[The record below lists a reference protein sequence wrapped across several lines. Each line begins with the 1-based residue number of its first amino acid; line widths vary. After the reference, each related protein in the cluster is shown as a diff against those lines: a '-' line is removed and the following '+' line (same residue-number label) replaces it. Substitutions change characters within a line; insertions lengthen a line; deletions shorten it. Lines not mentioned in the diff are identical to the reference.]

1 MHLRAED
8 LTLYFPA
15 HAGALGHADRVAG
28 RLGGTPMSW
37 RGKPVIRAL
46 DRVSLDLGRGARL
59 GVVGHNGSGKSTL
72 LRALAGVYAPQ
83 EGRVAASGPVSGIF
97 NMSIGFRQEATGY
110 RNILLK
116 GLMAGWSRA
125 AIEASV
131 PAIAEFTELGPYL
144 DMPLH
149 SYSQGMALRLAFA
162 VTTAFAHDI
171 LVMDEWIGA
180 GDARFQEKVIARMN
194 GFLET
199 AHICVLASHNNGLL
213 RRLTDRCIWLEEGRI
228 RMQGDTAEVLERYEA
243 EANAIRKATEA
254 EEAAP
259 RLPIPDGYPVLRIR
273 PPAKA
278 GSYAVELSWDVEPFN
293 IGKVRLMVYN
303 PRKAEEHLLCSA
315 PARGARKAG
324 EWVRP
329 GLEFRLYDELDDM
342 LLGSALVSAED
353 MPAVPAGSA
362 SAGSASAG
370 SASA

>member
-1 MHLRAED
+1 VHLRAQD

-15 HAGALGHADRVAG
+15 SAGAVNHADRAAG
-28 RLGGTPMSW
+28 RLGGTPMTW

-72 LRALAGVYAPQ
+72 LRALAGVYKPQ
-83 EGRVAASGPVSGIF
+83 EGSVSASGPVSGIF

-116 GLMAGWSRA
+116 GLIAGRSRA
-125 AIEASV
+125 EIDAALPS
-131 PAIAEFTELGPYL
+131 IAEFTELGPYL
-144 DMPLH
+144 DMPLQ
-149 SYSQGMALRLAFA
+149 SYSQGMALRLAFT

-213 RRLTDRCIWLEEGRI
+213 RRLTDRCIWLEEGGV
-228 RMQGDTAEVLERYEA
+228 RMLGDTAEVLAAYED
-243 EANAIRKATEA
+243 EANAIRKATEQA
-254 EEAAP
+254 EAAP
-259 RLPIPDGYPVLRIR
+259 RLPIPDGYAPLRIL

-278 GSYAVELSWDVEPFN
+278 GSYAVELAWDVEAFN
-293 IGKVRLMVYN
+293 VGKVRLMVYN
-303 PRKAEEHLLCSA
+303 PRKDEEQLLCSA
-315 PARGARKAG
+315 PSRGGRKAG

-329 GLEFRLYDELDDM
+329 GLEFRLYDELDDT
-342 LLGSALVSAED
+342 LLGSATVSASD
-353 MPAVPAGSA
+353 IAPA
-362 SAGSASAG
+362 SA
-370 SASA
+370 

>member
-1 MHLRAED
+1 MHLRAEN
-8 LTLYFPA
+8 LSLYFPA
-15 HAGALGHADRVAG
+15 HASALAHADRSGG
-28 RLGGTPMSW
+28 RVGGTPMTW

-72 LRALAGVYAPQ
+72 LRTLAGVYAPQ
-83 EGRVAASGPVSGIF
+83 EGRVSASGPVSGIF

-116 GLMAGWSRA
+116 GLVAGWSRA
-125 AIEASV
+125 EIEAAV

-144 DMPLH
+144 DMPLQ

-180 GDARFQEKVIARMN
+180 GDAGFQEKVVSRMN

-213 RRLTDRCIWLEEGRI
+213 RRLTDRCLWLEEGRV
-228 RMQGDTAEVLERYEA
+228 RMLGDTAEVLALYE
-243 EANAIRKATEA
+243 EETDDIRKATQEA
-254 EEAAP
+254 AVEAAP
-259 RLPIPDGYPVLRIR
+259 RLPIPEGHPVLRIM
-273 PPAKA
+273 PPSKP
-278 GSYAVELSWDVEPFN
+278 GSWAVELAWDLEPFN

-303 PRKAEEHLLCSA
+303 PRKEEEQLVCSA
-315 PARGARKAG
+315 PPSGSRKTG

-329 GLEFRLYDELDDM
+329 GLEFRLYDELDDL
-342 LLGSALVSAED
+342 LLGTATVTAED
-353 MPAVPAGSA
+353 VATASMRPAQAR
-362 SAGSASAG
+362 
-370 SASA
+370 

>member
-1 MHLRAED
+1 VHLRAQD

-15 HAGALGHADRVAG
+15 STGAVDHADRATG
-28 RLGGTPMSW
+28 RLGGTPMTW
-37 RGKPVIRAL
+37 RDKPVIRAL
-46 DRVSLDLGRGARL
+46 DRVSLELGRGARL

-72 LRALAGVYAPQ
+72 LRALAGVYKPQ
-83 EGRVAASGPVSGIF
+83 EGSVSASGPVSGIF

-116 GLMAGWSRA
+116 GLIAGRSRA
-125 AIEASV
+125 EIESAIPS
-131 PAIAEFTELGPYL
+131 IADFTELGPYL
-144 DMPLH
+144 DMPLQ

-213 RRLTDRCIWLEEGRI
+213 RRLTDRCVWLDEGRV
-228 RMQGDTAEVLERYEA
+228 RMLGDTAEVLGAYEN
-243 EANAIRKATEA
+243 EADAIRRTTEEA
-254 EEAAP
+254 EAAP
-259 RLPIPDGYPVLRIR
+259 RLPIPDGCTVLRIR
-273 PPAKA
+273 PPART
-278 GSYAVELSWDVEPFN
+278 GSYAVELAWDLEAFN

-303 PRKAEEHLLCSA
+303 PRKEEEQLLCSA
-315 PARGARKAG
+315 PSRGSRKTG

-329 GLEFRLYDELDDM
+329 GLEFRLYDELDGA
-342 LLGSALVSAED
+342 LLGSVVVSAAD
-353 MPAVPAGSA
+353 VAAA
-362 SAGSASAG
+362 
-370 SASA
+370 